1 MSVVYYIS
9 SHGLG
14 HAVRSAAIINLIPA
28 EIPVIVRSEV
38 PPPTLE
44 EEIQRHFSIEPA
56 SFDCG
61 CVQAD
66 SFTVDGPATLAK
78 YSAIQD
84 SNRDRLAPEI
94 DFLKNRKASVVV
106 SDVASF
112 PLRVARQASIP
123 GLALGNFTWGDIYQ
137 PLVEPGSNNQAMLDQ
152 MREEYQQATLG
163 IRFALSMAM
172 SELPTTVDV
181 PLVARQ
187 GTSIRPALAGWLDI
201 DPDARWCLVYLGQ
214 YPIAFD
220 WSRLTRYPGW
230 QFLLLSKVPPPVPG
244 IASVDPGRFDVPD
257 VIASCQAVL
266 GKPGYG
272 TVADCMAADVP
283 IVFTRPTGFAE
294 AAALATYLA
303 NWGRAIEIDRQ
314 TCFHGDVLPS
324 LEQVVCS
331 KAKHSIDASGAATV
345 AQMIV
350 DAARGA
356 TLL

>member
-14 HAVRSAAIINLIPA
+14 HAVRSAAIINQIPA
-28 EIPVIVRSEV
+28 EIPLIIRSEV
-38 PPPTLE
+38 SPSLLE
-44 EEIQRHFSIEPA
+44 EEIHRPFSIEPA

-78 YSAIQD
+78 YLEMHR
-84 SNRDRLAPEI
+84 SNPGRLTGEI
-94 DFLKNRKASVVV
+94 EFLHRHRASVVV

-112 PLRVARQASIP
+112 PLVVARQAGIP

-137 PLVEPGSNNQAMLDQ
+137 PLVEPGSSHQAMLDQ
-152 MREEYQQATLG
+152 MREEYQQATIG

-172 SELPTTVDV
+172 SELPTTIDV
-181 PLVARQ
+181 PLVARE
-187 GTSIRPALAGWLDI
+187 GTSMRPALAGWLDI
-201 DPDARWCLVYLGQ
+201 DPDAKWCLVYLGQ

-220 WSRLTRYPGW
+220 WSRLTRYGGW
-230 QFLLLSKVPPPVPG
+230 QFLLLSKEPPPVPG
-244 IASVDPGRFDVPD
+244 IASVDPRRFDVPD
-257 VIASCQAVL
+257 VMASCQAVL

-283 IVFTRPTGFAE
+283 IVFTRPTGFSE
-294 AAALATYLA
+294 ADALAQYLA
-303 NWGRAIEIDRQ
+303 DWGRAMEIDRQ
-314 TCFHGDVLPS
+314 TCFHGDVLGA
-324 LEQVVCS
+324 LESVVDS
-331 KAKHSIDASGAATV
+331 KAKHAIDTSGAATV

-350 DAARGA
+350 DAARGS